1 MTHYEIGILGTPTP
15 EQIGTLSSE
24 IEKMVGEFGL
34 KLEEDVKLYFAEDIN
49 SRNFKVANVA
59 VYFGNADHK
68 DSNEMLEL
76 IDAKVPIIPV
86 TQSADGCHVLL
97 PAQLQP
103 LNCLFLEDDES
114 MTKLSSA
121 LLECLGLLHTQ
132 RRIFVSYRRIESRQA
147 ALQLHDLLSEKGFDV
162 FLDTHDIRPGAPFQE
177 MLWHTLCE
185 SDVMV
190 MLDTA
195 TYFESKWTEQEF
207 MRARAKEIHIFRV
220 VWPNHTPQA
229 RTDLAETFYLD
240 PADLNDATGPIAVDK
255 ANEIAKAVE
264 YLRSKSIAARYLS
277 ITGKLTA
284 AAKRVGYEVEGIGA
298 HRAIVLTSM
307 KGTKLLAYPVVGI
320 PTALT
325 LNDIYDKSN
334 LRKAPV
340 NSILV
345 YDHVGISN
353 KWMNHIDWLGEHI
366 PSIKA
371 LKVERFA
378 WELADVGY

>member
-1 MTHYEIGILGTPTP
+1 MTHYEIGILGNPNKQ
-15 EQIGTLSSE
+15 QIETLSSE
-24 IEKMVGEFGL
+24 VRRMVGEFGL
-34 KLEEDVKLYFAEDIN
+34 KLEEDVRLYLAKDIS

-59 VYFGNADHK
+59 VYFGNKGGHDT
-68 DSNEMLEL
+68 DELMEL
-76 IDAKVPIIPV
+76 IEAKVPIIPV
-86 TQSADGCHVLL
+86 TQNAEGCHTLL
-97 PAQLQP
+97 PVQIQS
-103 LNCLFLEDDES
+103 LNCLFLDDDET
-114 MTKLSSA
+114 MTKLTSA

-132 RRIFVSYRRIESRQA
+132 RRIFVSYRRKESRQA

-162 FLDTHDIRPGAPFQE
+162 FLDTHDIRPGVPFQE

-220 VWPNHTPQA
+220 VWPNHTPHA
-229 RTDLAETFYLD
+229 RTNLAETFYLD
-240 PADLNDATGPIAVDK
+240 TDDLSDVTGPISVDK
-255 ANEIAKAVE
+255 ANKITEAIE

-284 AAKRVGYEVEGIGA
+284 AAQRVGFTVEGIGA
-298 HRAIVLTSM
+298 HRAVILKSE
-307 KGTKLLAYPVVGI
+307 KGKRLLAYPVVGI

-325 LNDIYDKSN
+325 LNDIYDKSKQ
-334 LRKAPV
+334 RKAPV

-345 YDHVGISN
+345 YDHVGISD

-378 WELADVGY
+378 WDLAEVGY